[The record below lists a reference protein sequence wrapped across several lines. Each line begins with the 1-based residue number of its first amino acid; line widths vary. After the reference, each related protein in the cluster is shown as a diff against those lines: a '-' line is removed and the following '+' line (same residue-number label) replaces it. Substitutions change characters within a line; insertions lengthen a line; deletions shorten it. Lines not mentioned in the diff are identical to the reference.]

1 MRECQSWLFGF
12 IGSDAESDASVQRD
26 GFKLD
31 VEAVAVGV
39 SRSWGPPENRHYFLA

>member
-1 MRECQSWLFGF
+1 MRPTAGSYFFG
-12 IGSDAESDASVQRD
+12 GDAKSNASVHRD